1 MDHTPPVR
9 IQWPSHENKGV
20 RVDEDQAEDIQ
31 PGNFAIREMDR
42 SDKGALNRIF
52 DELDDGAK
60 QELLRLAVKL
70 RRSATQPL

>member
-9 IQWPSHENKGV
+9 IQSPSHENEGV